1 MPGHQPD
8 EMLEAFKDP
17 AVPDGAG
24 SIGTS
29 GMVNA
34 AGTGSG
40 GSGGGSGSGLRGSE
54 ELSVSGG
61 QTWAGFCED
70 CRSNGVSGGNIGPAR
85 TSRDAAEA
93 DCNAHREAKPTH
105 NPMVVP

>member
-1 MPGHQPD
+1 MAGHQPD

-34 AGTGSG
+34 AGAGSAG
-40 GSGGGSGSGLRGSE
+40 AGSGSGSSE
-54 ELSVSGG
+54 QLSVSGG
-61 QTWAGFCED
+61 QTWSAFCED
-70 CRSNGVSGGNIGPAR
+70 CQSNGVSGGNIGPSR
-85 TSRDAAEA
+85 TTRDAAQA
-93 DCNAHREAKPTH
+93 DCAAHKDTKPTH
-105 NPMVVP
+105 SPMVVP

>member
-1 MPGHQPD
+1 MAGPQPD

-34 AGTGSG
+34 GGAGSG
-40 GSGGGSGSGLRGSE
+40 GSGSGSASGSGGSE
-54 ELSVSGG
+54 ELSVSGS
-61 QTWAGFCED
+61 QTWSGFCED
-70 CRSNGVSGGNIGPAR
+70 CRSNGVSGGNIGPSR
-85 TSRDAAEA
+85 TSRDAAQA
-93 DCNAHREAKPTH
+93 DCDAHKEAKPTH